1 MNCDWVEKNI
11 QLYIYDELADDAR
24 YELEQHVAR
33 CGGCAKELKSA
44 REMHSMLSRLSVQEP
59 SPNLVAASRMKLQES
74 LETAEQSGFW
84 RRLVFDPWAWWR
96 EVRFAPAVVAMIF
109 IAGFSGGIGATY
121 QVMRGQGHGVI
132 VEPVAPVESSVSGI
146 NSITQEPGSNQVRI
160 KYDSVS
166 SQEAQGSMNDQ
177 RIQQLLLFA
186 ARNNYNSG
194 VRMDS
199 VDLLSQ
205 QPQDIRVREALL
217 YALRYDSNPGVRLKA
232 LDALGSYVKDDV
244 RVRDAVLEVLLHD
257 SNNGLRTNALHLL
270 GPVRADSSVRAVMRQ
285 LADGDRN
292 QYIRSQAR
300 TVIAQLPEID

>member
-1 MNCDWVEKNI
+1 MNCDWVSKNI

-33 CGGCAKELKSA
+33 CGECAKELKSA
-44 REMHSMLSRLSVQEP
+44 RDLHSVLSRMPVQEP
-59 SPNLVAASRMKLQES
+59 SPNLLASSRMKLQES
-74 LETAEQSGFW
+74 LETVEQSGFW

-96 EVRFAPAVVAMIF
+96 EVRFAPAVAAIIF
-109 IAGFSGGIGATY
+109 IVGLAGGIGGTY
-121 QVMRGQGHGVI
+121 QVMKYRIPVPTSGGSQ
-132 VEPVAPVESSVSGI
+132 VEASMISGIRSVS
-146 NSITQEPGSNQVRI
+146 QDPGTNQVRI
-160 KYDSVS
+160 KYDTVAP
-166 SQEAQGSMNDQ
+166 QEVEGSLNDQ

-199 VDLLSQ
+199 VGLLSQ
-205 QPQDIRVREALL
+205 QPQEARAREALL

-244 RVRDAVLEVLLHD
+244 RVRDGVLEVLLHD
-257 SNNGLRTNALHLL
+257 SNQGMRTNALHLL
-270 GPVRADSSVRAVMRQ
+270 GPVRADSSVRAVMQQ

-300 TVIAQLPEID
+300 TVLAQLPEID

>member
-1 MNCDWVEKNI
+1 MNCDWVSKNI

-33 CGGCAKELKSA
+33 CGECAKDLKSA
-44 REMHSMLSRLSVQEP
+44 RELHSLLSRMPVQEP
-59 SPNLVAASRMKLQES
+59 SANLLASSRMKLQDS

-96 EVRFAPAVVAMIF
+96 EIQLAPAVAAMIF
-109 IAGFSGGIGATY
+109 IVGLAGGVGGTY
-121 QVMRGQGHGVI
+121 RVMKNRG
-132 VEPVAPVESSVSGI
+132 PVPPNGGPPVEASMISGI
-146 NSITQEPGSNQVRI
+146 RSVAQDPGTNQVRI

-166 SQEAQGSMNDQ
+166 SQEANGSLNDQ

-199 VDLLSQ
+199 VGLLSQ
-205 QPQDIRVREALL
+205 QPQDTRAREALL

-232 LDALGSYVKDDV
+232 LDALGSYVKDDM
-244 RVRDAVLEVLLHD
+244 RVRDGVLEVLLHD
-257 SNNGLRTNALHLL
+257 ANQGLRTNALHLL
-270 GPVRADSSVRAVMRQ
+270 GPVRADSSVRAVMQQ

-300 TVIAQLPEID
+300 TVLAQLPEID